1 MKSSPAIV
9 LDMAISHGEFRRT
22 LTQAFGASVVP
33 LGPQEFRVEF
43 TEGAVRLRLGEQDT
57 RRIASLSYPV
67 TLVSIEFEGLLPA
80 SAERFMARFHQYFQR
95 GGG

>member
-33 LGPQEFRVEF
+33 LGPQEFRVEVPD
-43 TEGAVRLRLGEQDT
+43 GAVRIVLGRENT
-57 RRIASLSYPV
+57 RRMASLSYPA
-67 TLVSIEFEGLLPA
+67 TLVTIQLAGLDEA
-80 SAERFMARFHQYFQR
+80 GDRFMARFYQYFQR